1 MARTIKFKAQCYKCK
16 DWFEKGRAYLQRV
29 KGVWKCHC
37 FECYKSKKLKPS
49 EAMENENES

>member
-16 DWFEKGRAYLQRV
+16 NWFEKGRAYLQRV

-49 EAMENENES
+49 KAMEKE